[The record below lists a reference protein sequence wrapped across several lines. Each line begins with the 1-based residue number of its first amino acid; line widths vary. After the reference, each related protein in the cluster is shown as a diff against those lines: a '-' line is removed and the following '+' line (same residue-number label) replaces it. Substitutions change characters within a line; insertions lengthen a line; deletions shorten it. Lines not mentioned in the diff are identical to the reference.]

1 MGVVGADD
9 ICPVPGADAGRHGG
23 AVLENEGVVI
33 GGKAGGLNFAAHL
46 QVLHLAVGADIAVDK
61 HTGYLALG
69 IPDQDGLNLAVGH
82 LDAGDIAIEGDQL
95 PQNGAVVNLG
105 GGDGLR
111 RHGRT
116 LVQLGDA
123 GDGQLA
129 LALVGAGGAADAD
142 PVADLEVACHGEAV
156 DAAGFILDID
166 AIEEGGILIV
176 PGGVGGDDALD
187 GVLEAFLRLL
197 MDIGDGAELH
207 GVEIADQILAD
218 TIVGIVFLS
227 TVIQLG
233 LDLEVGHKGCAG
245 DHDETLALQL
255 LSGHDQQAAVV
266 LGIGILRSACAALAV
281 LIHIHRIGG
290 GVAVNHGG
298 DGGGQS
304 GGGVAAGIHGIDGGA
319 AVVAEALSVQ
329 LVVGMVSVHDDTA
342 CEEVIRVIGAE
353 VEPPLIHTVG
363 GAANIIIGS
372 IVADAEAGAQGLQHI
387 VLGLGHML
395 DGGVALNDI
404 VVLVV
409 VAPAGQ
415 DNRSPGG
422 VEGRQGCE
430 LLLAVGLGIG
440 LGLSQA
446 AAGGSEDEGLIL
458 GVGAGSDELLTGVQ
472 LDGTDTVA
480 CGEIAEVAHAVLIV
494 AGHILIIMRSVD
506 ADVDQGVG
514 VQDIQ
519 VDGLGEGVLVAALL
533 HHGGDLHSEHPGGG
547 GGILK
552 GHIQGAALGEGI
564 AGLVGADDGAA
575 DGVGQGL
582 DGGIAILTIEEGGGE
597 SQLLIGDGSGGT
609 ADHVGDA
616 QLQAFTHPHGGG
628 DGQVAVL
635 LGDADEVV
643 AVAGIQGNRELA
655 AVQLGGV
662 IPGIGY
668 LTGVGHHLHL
678 GDGVG
683 GVGIVDGDLDI
694 QLIGD
699 LGDAGAHHKTVDGVG
714 QLQILILGGVH
725 AQSADG
731 LVDTLLG
738 KAIGEDD
745 VAGIVGIAPLALVVI
760 LVVGGGQVPALI
772 QRHDVL
778 LIAGIVAAGADLTL
792 AVTHLHHVHTA
803 VDDGI
808 PVVEILEVAEGG
820 AGVVELADGGCALGL
835 AQQGVIGLHARVGG
849 LVVQSAV
856 VAGDDAG
863 GIEGVDMAGAAG
875 PGHLEATDGHHVAG
889 VVLVELGDG
898 VLVGLPAVAGI
909 GILDQGG
916 VIEGG
921 LHIGGILGIE
931 IVGVVGE
938 GHELDV
944 GAVGQASDIAQ
955 GAVQRAGA
963 VGILGMAMELPKVGL
978 IGGLAHSEEPAEL
991 GRLAVGAGGGD
1002 LNGDA
1007 AIGHVSGGGVGDT
1020 AAFIGGC
1027 HGLAAHGHGD
1037 GGVLAGIGQSHGNGG
1052 TLILAG
1058 LAAPGGGGIGEDGLV
1073 LDGDLSGGEDGN
1085 VLIVRA
1091 TDVHGELITR
1101 DGGGGDGDGVGAILA
1116 LGDGER
1122 GAVELGGH
1130 VTPHAEGG
1138 VHGEGEGIVRAHIGI
1153 GQVAQDHGGVIH
1165 DAVRDRARAHGV
1177 EGEGVDGVV
1186 GDIIHGIDLEAV
1198 TVILQPLAVFAAEFG
1213 GAVLHL
1219 VAAHA
1224 AGAGADQPIGIVAG
1238 GLGIESVVAGAVCA
1252 EVAVGLVVEA
1262 VVVAV
1267 FLHLEHH
1274 GAVGAGSLAILNG
1287 GGGLVDGGAGC
1298 IIVLRSQDSLGILI
1312 VDDHLVAHG
1321 GETAGGLVGAAHRDE
1336 LQGIEV
1342 ITGFFIG
1349 ISGELLK
1356 ALGAVDKPLHI
1367 IGGAVGINE
1376 VEAAVG
1382 LGFFH
1387 LPGVIDLVQG
1397 QTIAVCVH
1405 GQLLAIG
1412 GGDGVD
1418 AVFGGDRPNEV
1429 LGGVCYLA
1437 VGDGDI
1443 LTGPVIGAGGI
1454 GGHGLAAVGVIDD
1467 ILAISHQRL
1476 IHRDELQ
1483 GIEVIA
1489 GFFIGISG
1497 ELLEALGAVDKP
1509 LHIIG
1514 GAVGV
1519 NEVEAAVGL
1528 GFFHLPGVIDLVQGQ
1543 TIAVCVHGQLLAIG
1557 GGDGVDA
1564 VFGGDRPNEVLGG
1577 VCYLAVG
1584 DGDILTGPVIGAGG
1598 IGGHG
1603 LAAAGVIDDI
1613 LAVLDEGGGSRLGV
1627 GGLAAGVDHQIE
1639 LLGEQGLVSGAD
1651 GGLGA
1656 EVDLVGIPLE
1666 GVAAD
1671 DILDVEAALGG
1682 GGGDGP
1688 LGVHI
1693 IQGNAGIA
1701 GTHGELLAIG
1711 GGKGILAVLDAQGP
1725 QLGIAVAGE
1734 LIGAIQRHIHTGA
1747 VISGYRCGGHGLFD
1761 RGVEYDDLVAI
1772 LQGGQVCDDAA
1783 LAGGCGIQ
1791 LIESE
1796 IAGIAVGF
1804 SGNSAVFIC
1813 LVLIAG
1819 AGISCQLYGVGA
1831 LPREGKGAISKS
1843 NRPLVAAAR
1852 NAIVVAA
1859 QRGDGYAVGI
1869 GEDNAICTH
1878 GDGPYALG
1886 CCGCGTVDRD
1896 GRCGDPLAAE
1906 FLGREALFVHQHI
1919 LAGDQLFGGCD
1930 LFEGLWRRVCREHRC
1945 GQQRQQHDQ
1954 RQQDGQEP
1962 PAMSSLLQNLIPPVH
1977 FTR

>member
-1 MGVVGADD
+1 MVGADD
-9 ICPVPGADAGRHGG
+9 VRPVPGADAGRHGG

-176 PGGVGGDDALD
+176 SGGVGGDDALD

-197 MDIGDGAELH
+197 VDIGDGAELH

-227 TVIQLG
+227 AVIQLG

-245 DHDETLALQL
+245 DHDEALALQL

-281 LIHIHRIGG
+281 LIHIHGIGG

-304 GGGVAAGIHGIDGGA
+304 GGGVAAGIHGIDGGT

-353 VEPPLIHTVG
+353 VESPLIHTVG

-372 IVADAEAGAQGLQHI
+372 VVADAEAGAQGLQHI

-395 DGGVALNDI
+395 DGGVSLNDR

-415 DNRSPGG
+415 DDRSPGG

-446 AAGGSEDEGLIL
+446 AAGGGEDEGLIL

-472 LDGTDTVA
+472 LDGTDTVV

-494 AGHILIIMRSVD
+494 AGHILIIMRGVD

-519 VDGLGEGVLVAALL
+519 ADGLGEGVLVAALL
-533 HHGGDLHSEHPGGG
+533 HHGGDLHGEHPGGG

-597 SQLLIGDGSGGT
+597 SQLLVGNGSGGT

-616 QLQAFTHPHGGG
+616 QLQALTHPHGGG
-628 DGQVAVL
+628 DGQIAVL

-643 AVAGIQGNRELA
+643 AVAGIQGDRELA

-731 LVDTLLG
+731 LVDAVLG

-849 LVVQSAV
+849 LVVQGAV

-875 PGHLEATDGHHVAG
+875 PGHLEAADGHHVAG

-955 GAVQRAGA
+955 GTVQRAGA
-963 VGILGMAMELPKVGL
+963 VGILGMAMELPEVGL
-978 IGGLAHSEEPAEL
+978 IGGLAHGEEPAEL

-1002 LNGDA
+1002 LNVDA

-1037 GGVLAGIGQSHGNGG
+1037 GGVLAGIGQGHGNSG

-1073 LDGDLSGGEDGN
+1073 LDGYISGGGDGN

-1101 DGGGGDGDGVGAILA
+1101 DGGGGDGDGVGAVLA

-1122 GAVELGGH
+1122 GAIELGGH

-1165 DAVRDRARAHGV
+1165 DAVRDRARAHRV

-1198 TVILQPLAVFAAEFG
+1198 TVILQPLAVFAVEFG

-1367 IGGAVGINE
+1367 IGGAVG
-1376 VEAAVG
+1376 
-1382 LGFFH
+1382 
-1387 LPGVIDLVQG
+1387 
-1397 QTIAVCVH
+1397 
-1405 GQLLAIG
+1405 
-1412 GGDGVD
+1412 
-1418 AVFGGDRPNEV
+1418 
-1429 LGGVCYLA
+1429 
-1437 VGDGDI
+1437 
-1443 LTGPVIGAGGI
+1443 
-1454 GGHGLAAVGVIDD
+1454 
-1467 ILAISHQRL
+1467 
-1476 IHRDELQ
+1476 
-1483 GIEVIA
+1483 
-1489 GFFIGISG
+1489 
-1497 ELLEALGAVDKP
+1497 
-1509 LHIIG
+1509 
-1514 GAVGV
+1514 V

-1543 TIAVCVHGQLLAIG
+1543 TIAVCVHGQLLAVG
-1557 GGDGVDA
+1557 SGDGVDA
-1564 VFGGDRPNEVLGG
+1564 VSGTNRPNQVGG
-1577 VCYLAVG
+1577 GIIHLAIG

-1598 IGGHG
+1598 VGGHG

-1613 LAVLDEGGGSRLGV
+1613 LAVLDEGGGPRLGV

-1666 GVAAD
+1666 GVAAG

-1693 IQGNAGIA
+1693 IQGNAGLA

-1772 LQGGQVCDDAA
+1772 PQGGQVCDDAA

-1791 LIESE
+1791 LIEGE

-1843 NRPLVAAAR
+1843 NRPLVAAAL

-1859 QRGDGYAVGI
+1859 RRSDGYVVGI

-1919 LAGDQLFGGCD
+1919 LAGDQLFGGRD

-1954 RQQDGQEP
+1954 RQQNGQKP
-1962 PAMSSLLQNLIPPVH
+1962 SAMSSLLQNLIPPVH
-1977 FTR
+1977 FAR

>member
-9 ICPVPGADAGRHGG
+9 VRPVPGADAGRHGG

-95 PQNGAVVNLG
+95 PQNGAVINLG

-197 MDIGDGAELH
+197 MDIGDGAEPH

-227 TVIQLG
+227 AVIQLG

-281 LIHIHRIGG
+281 LIHIHGIGG

-304 GGGVAAGIHGIDGGA
+304 GGGVAVCIHGIDGGT

-372 IVADAEAGAQGLQHI
+372 IVADAEAGTQGLQHI
-387 VLGLGHML
+387 VLGLGHVL
-395 DGGVALNDI
+395 DGGVSLNDR

-422 VEGRQGCE
+422 VEGHQGCE
-430 LLLAVGLGIG
+430 LLLTVGLGIG

-446 AAGGSEDEGLIL
+446 AAGGGEDEGLIL

-472 LDGTDTVA
+472 LDGTDTVV

-494 AGHILIIMRSVD
+494 AGHILIIMRGVD

-514 VQDIQ
+514 IQDIQ
-519 VDGLGEGVLVAALL
+519 VDGLGEGVLVTALL
-533 HHGGDLHSEHPGGG
+533 HHGGDLHGEHPGGG

-564 AGLVGADDGAA
+564 AGLVGADDGTA

-597 SQLLIGDGSGGT
+597 SQLLVGDGSGGT

-616 QLQAFTHPHGGG
+616 QLQALAHPHGGG

-683 GVGIVDGDLDI
+683 GIGIVDGDLDI

-731 LVDTLLG
+731 LVDAVLG

-849 LVVQSAV
+849 LVVQGAV

-863 GIEGVDMAGAAG
+863 GVEGVDMAGAAG
-875 PGHLEATDGHHVAG
+875 PGHLEAADGHHVAG

-963 VGILGMAMELPKVGL
+963 VGILGMAVELPEVGL
-978 IGGLAHSEEPAEL
+978 IGGLAHGEEPAEL

-1073 LDGDLSGGEDGN
+1073 LDGDLSGGGDGN

-1101 DGGGGDGDGVGAILA
+1101 DGGGGDGDGVGAVLA

-1122 GAVELGGH
+1122 GAIELGGH

-1165 DAVRDRARAHGV
+1165 DAVHSLSALRYGI
-1177 EGEGVDGVV
+1177 EEEGVDGVV

-1198 TVILQPLAVFAAEFG
+1198 TVILQPLAVFAVEFG

-1224 AGAGADQPIGIVAG
+1224 AGAGAEEPIGIVAG

-1298 IIVLRSQDSLGILI
+1298 IIVLRSQNSLGILI

-1349 ISGELLK
+1349 ISGELLE

-1397 QTIAVCVH
+1397 QTVAVCVH

-1412 GGDGVD
+1412 SGDGVD
-1418 AVFGGDRPNEV
+1418 AVRGTNRPNQV
-1429 LGGVCYLA
+1429 GGGIIHLA
-1437 VGDGDI
+1437 IGDGDI

-1454 GGHGLAAVGVIDD
+1454 GGHGLAAAGVIDD

-1497 ELLEALGAVDKP
+1497 ELLKALGAVDKP

-1577 VCYLAVG
+1577 VCHLAVG

-1598 IGGHG
+1598 VGGHG

-1613 LAVLDEGGGSRLGV
+1613 LAVLDEGGGPRLGV
-1627 GGLAAGVDHQIE
+1627 GGLAAGVDHQVE
-1639 LLGEQGLVSGAD
+1639 LLGEGIARAGVGAPVVV
-1651 GGLGA
+1651 LG
-1656 EVDLVGIPLE
+1656 EPLE
-1666 GVAAD
+1666 AVFVGAGGVVN
-1671 DILDVEAALGG
+1671 VEG
-1682 GGGDGP
+1682 
-1688 LGVHI
+1688 
-1693 IQGNAGIA
+1693 
-1701 GTHGELLAIG
+1701 
-1711 GGKGILAVLDAQGP
+1711 GILACNGADLP
-1725 QLGIAVAGE
+1725 AVVDRAHGRAGE
-1734 LIGAIQRHIHTGA
+1734 
-1747 VISGYRCGGHGLFD
+1747 
-1761 RGVEYDDLVAI
+1761 
-1772 LQGGQVCDDAA
+1772 
-1783 LAGGCGIQ
+1783 
-1791 LIESE
+1791 
-1796 IAGIAVGF
+1796 
-1804 SGNSAVFIC
+1804 
-1813 LVLIAG
+1813 
-1819 AGISCQLYGVGA
+1819 
-1831 LPREGKGAISKS
+1831 
-1843 NRPLVAAAR
+1843 
-1852 NAIVVAA
+1852 
-1859 QRGDGYAVGI
+1859 
-1869 GEDNAICTH
+1869 
-1878 GDGPYALG
+1878 
-1886 CCGCGTVDRD
+1886 
-1896 GRCGDPLAAE
+1896 
-1906 FLGREALFVHQHI
+1906 
-1919 LAGDQLFGGCD
+1919 
-1930 LFEGLWRRVCREHRC
+1930 
-1945 GQQRQQHDQ
+1945 
-1954 RQQDGQEP
+1954 
-1962 PAMSSLLQNLIPPVH
+1962 
-1977 FTR
+1977 

>member
-1 MGVVGADD
+1 MVGADD
-9 ICPVPGADAGRHGG
+9 VRPVPGADAGRHGG
-23 AVLENEGVVI
+23 AVGENEGVVI
-33 GGKAGGLNFAAHL
+33 GGEAGGRNFAAHL

-176 PGGVGGDDALD
+176 SGGVGGDDALD

-227 TVIQLG
+227 AVIQLG

-281 LIHIHRIGG
+281 LIHIHGIGG

-319 AVVAEALSVQ
+319 AVVAEALGVQ

-353 VEPPLIHTVG
+353 VESPLIHTVG

-387 VLGLGHML
+387 VLGFGHML

-446 AAGGSEDEGLIL
+446 AAGGGEDEGLIL

-472 LDGTDTVA
+472 LDGTDTVV
-480 CGEIAEVAHAVLIV
+480 CGKIAEVAHAVLIV

-519 VDGLGEGVLVAALL
+519 ADGLGEGVLVAALL
-533 HHGGDLHSEHPGGG
+533 HHGGDLHGKDPGGG
-547 GGILK
+547 GGILE

-564 AGLVGADDGAA
+564 AGLIGADDGAA
-575 DGVGQGL
+575 DAVGQGL

-597 SQLLIGDGSGGT
+597 SQLLVGDGGGGT

-616 QLQAFTHPHGGG
+616 QLQALAHPHRGG
-628 DGQVAVL
+628 DGQIAVF
-635 LGDADEVV
+635 LGDTDEIV
-643 AVAGIQGNRELA
+643 AVAGVQSGGELSA
-655 AVQLGGV
+655 PELGGIV
-662 IPGIGY
+662 PGVGH

-699 LGDAGAHHKTVDGVG
+699 LGDAGAHHKPVDGVG
-714 QLQILILGGVH
+714 QLQILILGGIH
-725 AQSADG
+725 TQSADG
-731 LVDTLLG
+731 LVDALL
-738 KAIGEDD
+738 AEIVGEDNIP
-745 VAGIVGIAPLALVVI
+745 GIVGIAPLALVVI

-778 LIAGIVAAGADLTL
+778 LIAGIVAAGADGTF

-820 AGVVELADGGCALGL
+820 AGVVKLADGVCALGL
-835 AQQGVIGLHARVGG
+835 AQQGVIGLHARIIG
-849 LVVQSAV
+849 LIIQGLI

-875 PGHLEATDGHHVAG
+875 PGHLEAADGHHAAG

-898 VLVGLPAVAGI
+898 VLVGLPAVVGI

-921 LHIGGILGIE
+921 LHIGTGGGVE

-938 GHELDV
+938 GHELDI
-944 GAVGQASDIAQ
+944 GAGRQILHIAQRVGQ
-955 GAVQRAGA
+955 GTGT
-963 VGILGMAMELPKVGL
+963 VGILGMAMELAEVVL
-978 IGGLAHSEEPAEL
+978 ILRGAHGEEP
-991 GRLAVGAGGGD
+991 
-1002 LNGDA
+1002 GDA
-1007 AIGHVSGGGVGDT
+1007 GTLAIGAPGSHRDLGTALGQVGSGGVGDA

-1027 HGLAAHGHGD
+1027 HGLAAHSHGD
-1037 GGVLAGIGQSHGNGG
+1037 GGVLAGIAQGHRDGG
-1052 TLILAG
+1052 ALILAG
-1058 LAAPGGGGIGEDGLV
+1058 LAAPGRGGIGKDGLV
-1073 LDGDLSGGEDGN
+1073 LDGDLSGGGDGN
-1085 VLIVRA
+1085 ILIVRA
-1091 TDVHGELITR
+1091 TDVHGELIAR

-1116 LGDGER
+1116 LRDAEG
-1122 GAVELGGH
+1122 GAIELGGD

-1186 GDIIHGIDLEAV
+1186 GDIIHGVDLEAV
-1198 TVILQPLAVFAAEFG
+1198 TVILQPLAMALVLG
-1213 GAVLHL
+1213 GAALHL
-1219 VAAHA
+1219 VAAYA
-1224 AGAGADQPIGIVAG
+1224 AGAGAEEPVGIVAG
-1238 GLGIESVVAGAVCA
+1238 GGAIKSVVAGAARA
-1252 EVAVGLVVEA
+1252 EVAVGLVMET
-1262 VVVAV
+1262 VVVSAL
-1267 FLHLEHH
+1267 FHGEH
-1274 GAVGAGSLAILNG
+1274 GGTVGTGSLAVFNG
-1287 GGGLVDGGAGC
+1287 GGGLVDGGTGC
-1298 IIVLRSQDSLGILI
+1298 IIVLRSQNSLGILI
-1312 VDDHLVAHG
+1312 VDDHLVAG
-1321 GETAGGLVGAAHRDE
+1321 VGETGGGLVGAAHRDE

-1349 ISGELLK
+1349 ISGELLE
-1356 ALGAVDKPLHI
+1356 ALGAVDKPFHI
-1367 IGGAVGINE
+1367 IGGAVGVNE

-1387 LPGVIDLVQG
+1387 FPGVIDLVQG

-1405 GQLLAIG
+1405 GQLLAVG
-1412 GGDGVD
+1412 SSDGVD
-1418 AVFGGDRPNEV
+1418 AVSGTNRPNQ
-1429 LGGVCYLA
+1429 
-1437 VGDGDI
+1437 VGR
-1443 LTGPVIGAGGI
+1443 GI
-1454 GGHGLAAVGVIDD
+1454 
-1467 ILAISHQRL
+1467 
-1476 IHRDELQ
+1476 IH
-1483 GIEVIA
+1483 
-1489 GFFIGISG
+1489 
-1497 ELLEALGAVDKP
+1497 
-1509 LHIIG
+1509 
-1514 GAVGV
+1514 
-1519 NEVEAAVGL
+1519 
-1528 GFFHLPGVIDLVQGQ
+1528 
-1543 TIAVCVHGQLLAIG
+1543 
-1557 GGDGVDA
+1557 
-1564 VFGGDRPNEVLGG
+1564 
-1577 VCYLAVG
+1577 LAVG

-1627 GGLAAGVDHQIE
+1627 GGLAAGVDHQVE

-1761 RGVEYDDLVAI
+1761 RGVEYDHLVAI
-1772 LQGGQVCDDAA
+1772 PQGGQVCDDAA

-1831 LPREGKGAISKS
+1831 LPREGKGTISKS

-1859 QRGDGYAVGI
+1859 RRGDGYAVGI

-1896 GRCGDPLAAE
+1896 GRCGDPIAAE

-1919 LAGDQLFGGCD
+1919 LAGDQLFGGRD

>member
-1 MGVVGADD
+1 MG
-9 ICPVPGADAGRHGG
+9 
-23 AVLENEGVVI
+23 
-33 GGKAGGLNFAAHL
+33 
-46 QVLHLAVGADIAVDK
+46 HLAGVD
-61 HTGYLALG
+61 
-69 IPDQDGLNLAVGH
+69 
-82 LDAGDIAIEGDQL
+82 
-95 PQNGAVVNLG
+95 
-105 GGDGLR
+105 
-111 RHGRT
+111 
-116 LVQLGDA
+116 
-123 GDGQLA
+123 
-129 LALVGAGGAADAD
+129 
-142 PVADLEVACHGEAV
+142 
-156 DAAGFILDID
+156 
-166 AIEEGGILIV
+166 
-176 PGGVGGDDALD
+176 
-187 GVLEAFLRLL
+187 
-197 MDIGDGAELH
+197 
-207 GVEIADQILAD
+207 
-218 TIVGIVFLS
+218 
-227 TVIQLG
+227 
-233 LDLEVGHKGCAG
+233 
-245 DHDETLALQL
+245 
-255 LSGHDQQAAVV
+255 
-266 LGIGILRSACAALAV
+266 
-281 LIHIHRIGG
+281 
-290 GVAVNHGG
+290 
-298 DGGGQS
+298 
-304 GGGVAAGIHGIDGGA
+304 
-319 AVVAEALSVQ
+319 
-329 LVVGMVSVHDDTA
+329 
-342 CEEVIRVIGAE
+342 
-353 VEPPLIHTVG
+353 
-363 GAANIIIGS
+363 
-372 IVADAEAGAQGLQHI
+372 
-387 VLGLGHML
+387 
-395 DGGVALNDI
+395 
-404 VVLVV
+404 
-409 VAPAGQ
+409 
-415 DNRSPGG
+415 
-422 VEGRQGCE
+422 
-430 LLLAVGLGIG
+430 
-440 LGLSQA
+440 
-446 AAGGSEDEGLIL
+446 
-458 GVGAGSDELLTGVQ
+458 
-472 LDGTDTVA
+472 
-480 CGEIAEVAHAVLIV
+480 
-494 AGHILIIMRSVD
+494 
-506 ADVDQGVG
+506 
-514 VQDIQ
+514 
-519 VDGLGEGVLVAALL
+519 
-533 HHGGDLHSEHPGGG
+533 
-547 GGILK
+547 
-552 GHIQGAALGEGI
+552 
-564 AGLVGADDGAA
+564 
-575 DGVGQGL
+575 
-582 DGGIAILTIEEGGGE
+582 
-597 SQLLIGDGSGGT
+597 
-609 ADHVGDA
+609 
-616 QLQAFTHPHGGG
+616 
-628 DGQVAVL
+628 
-635 LGDADEVV
+635 
-643 AVAGIQGNRELA
+643 
-655 AVQLGGV
+655 
-662 IPGIGY
+662 
-668 LTGVGHHLHL
+668 HHLHL
-678 GDGVG
+678 GDGIRA
-683 GVGIVDGDLDI
+683 VGIVNADLDV
-694 QLIGD
+694 QLAGYC
-699 LGDAGAHHKTVDGVG
+699 LNSGAHHEAVDGVA
-714 QLQILILGGVH
+714 QFQVLILGGIH
-725 AQSADG
+725 TQGADG
-731 LVDTLLG
+731 VVDALLG
-738 KAIGEDD
+738 KVIGEDD
-745 VAGIVGIAPLALVVI
+745 VTGVIGVAPLALMVI

-820 AGVVELADGGCALGL
+820 AGVVELADRVCARGL
-835 AQQGVIGLHARVGG
+835 AQQGVVGLHTRVVG
-849 LVVQSAV
+849 LVVQGAV

-875 PGHLEATDGHHVAG
+875 PGHLEAADGHHVTG

-938 GHELDV
+938 GHELDI
-944 GAVGQASDIAQ
+944 GAGREVLDVIQSGI
-955 GAVQRAGA
+955 QRAGA
-963 VGILGMAMELPKVGL
+963 VGILGMAMELPEVGL
-978 IGGLAHSEEPAEL
+978 IGGLAHGEEPAEL
-991 GRLAVGAGGGD
+991 GRLAVGPGGGD
-1002 LNGDA
+1002 LHLGA
-1007 AIGHVSGGGVGDT
+1007 AVSHVSGGGIGD
-1020 AAFIGGC
+1020 AATSILRSDGG
-1027 HGLAAHGHGD
+1027 AVHGHGD
-1037 GGVLAGIGQSHGNGG
+1037 GGVLAGVGQGHVNGG

-1058 LAAPGGGGIGEDGLV
+1058 LAAPGGGGIGENRLI
-1073 LDGDLSGGEDGN
+1073 LDGDLSGGGDGN

-1091 TDVHGELITR
+1091 TDVHGELIAR

-1116 LGDGER
+1116 LRDGER
-1122 GAVELGGH
+1122 GAIELGGH

-1165 DAVRDRARAHGV
+1165 DAVRDRARPHGV

-1198 TVILQPLAVFAAEFG
+1198 TVILQPLAVLVVKLG

-1298 IIVLRSQDSLGILI
+1298 IIVLRSQDSLGILV

-1349 ISGELLK
+1349 ISGELLE

-1367 IGGAVGINE
+1367 IGGAVGVNE

-1405 GQLLAIG
+1405 GQLLAVG
-1412 GGDGVD
+1412 SGDGVD
-1418 AVFGGDRPNEV
+1418 AVSGTNRPNQV
-1429 LGGVCYLA
+1429 GGGIIHLA

-1454 GGHGLAAVGVIDD
+1454 GGHGLAAAGVIDD

-1543 TIAVCVHGQLLAIG
+1543 TVAVCVHGQLLAVG

-1577 VCYLAVG
+1577 VCHLAVG

-1598 IGGHG
+1598 VGGHG

-1613 LAVLDEGGGSRLGV
+1613 LAVLDEGGGPRLGV
-1627 GGLAAGVDHQIE
+1627 GGLAAGVDHQVE

-1772 LQGGQVCDDAA
+1772 PQGGQVCDDAA
-1783 LAGGCGIQ
+1783 LAGGGDLQPIDAGQQHAHVGGRGVVQEPGRIDVVQDAAAGQIRAGHSGQSAVVNGNGPCTGSLAGVVQRLGSSGID
-1791 LIESE
+1791 LL
-1796 IAGIAVGF
+1796 AVGR
-1804 SGNSAVFIC
+1804 G
-1813 LVLIAG
+1813 
-1819 AGISCQLYGVGA
+1819 
-1831 LPREGKGAISKS
+1831 E
-1843 NRPLVAAAR
+1843 RPLTGL
-1852 NAIVVAA
+1852 AA
-1859 QRGDGYAVGI
+1859 QREDLHGVCRVSGVGFNTC
-1869 GEDNAICTH
+1869 E
-1878 GDGPYALG
+1878 
-1886 CCGCGTVDRD
+1886 
-1896 GRCGDPLAAE
+1896 
-1906 FLGREALFVHQHI
+1906 Q
-1919 LAGDQLFGGCD
+1919 LAG
-1930 LFEGLWRRVCREHRC
+1930 
-1945 GQQRQQHDQ
+1945 
-1954 RQQDGQEP
+1954 
-1962 PAMSSLLQNLIPPVH
+1962 
-1977 FTR
+1977 

>member
-9 ICPVPGADAGRHGG
+9 VRPVPGADAGRHGG

-123 GDGQLA
+123 GDSQLA

-142 PVADLEVACHGEAV
+142 PVANLEVACHGEAV

-176 PGGVGGDDALD
+176 SGGVGGDDALD

-227 TVIQLG
+227 AVIQLG
-233 LDLEVGHKGCAG
+233 LDLEVRHKGCAG

-281 LIHIHRIGG
+281 LIHIHGIGG

-415 DNRSPGG
+415 DDRSPGG

-458 GVGAGSDELLTGVQ
+458 GVGAGSDEFLTGVQ
-472 LDGTDTVA
+472 LDGTDTVV

-494 AGHILIIMRSVD
+494 AGHILIIMRGVD

-597 SQLLIGDGSGGT
+597 SQLLVGDGSGGT

-616 QLQAFTHPHGGG
+616 QLQALTHPHGGG

-655 AVQLGGV
+655 ALQLGGV

-731 LVDTLLG
+731 LVDSVLG

-778 LIAGIVAAGADLTL
+778 LIAGIIAAGADLTL

-820 AGVVELADGGCALGL
+820 AGVVELANGVCALGL
-835 AQQGVIGLHARVGG
+835 AQQGVIGFHARIIG
-849 LVVQSAV
+849 LVVQGAV

-875 PGHLEATDGHHVAG
+875 PGHLEAADGHHVAG

-931 IVGVVGE
+931 IVGMVGE

-963 VGILGMAMELPKVGL
+963 VGILGMAMELPEVGL
-978 IGGLAHSEEPAEL
+978 IGGLAHGEEPAEF

-1002 LNGDA
+1002 LNVDA

-1027 HGLAAHGHGD
+1027 HGLATHGHGD
-1037 GGVLAGIGQSHGNGG
+1037 GGVLAGIGQGHGNGG

-1073 LDGDLSGGEDGN
+1073 LDGYISGGGDGN

-1091 TDVHGELITR
+1091 TDVHGELIAR

-1165 DAVRDRARAHGV
+1165 DAVRDRTRAHGV

-1198 TVILQPLAVFAAEFG
+1198 TVILQPLAVFAVEFG

-1224 AGAGADQPIGIVAG
+1224 AGAGADQPIGIIAG

-1252 EVAVGLVVEA
+1252 EVTVGLVVEA

-1349 ISGELLK
+1349 ISGELLE
-1356 ALGAVDKPLHI
+1356 ALGAVDEPLHI
-1367 IGGAVGINE
+1367 IGGAVGVNE

-1405 GQLLAIG
+1405 GQLLAVG
-1412 GGDGVD
+1412 SGDGVD
-1418 AVFGGDRPNEV
+1418 AVRGTNRPNQV
-1429 LGGVCYLA
+1429 GRGIIHLA

-1454 GGHGLAAVGVIDD
+1454 GGHGLAAAGVIDD
-1467 ILAISHQRL
+1467 ILAVSHQRL

-1497 ELLEALGAVDKP
+1497 ELLEALGAVDEP

-1557 GGDGVDA
+1557 SGDGVDA
-1564 VFGGDRPNEVLGG
+1564 VSGTNRPNQVGG
-1577 VCYLAVG
+1577 GIIHLAIGNG
-1584 DGDILTGPVIGAGG
+1584 DGLTGPIIGAGG
-1598 IGGHG
+1598 VGGHG

-1613 LAVLDEGGGSRLGV
+1613 LAVLDEGAGSRLGV
-1627 GGLAAGVDHQIE
+1627 GGLAAGVDHQVE
-1639 LLGEQGLVSGAD
+1639 LLLEGIARAGVGAPAVV
-1651 GGLGA
+1651 LA
-1656 EVDLVGIPLE
+1656 EPLE
-1666 GVAAD
+1666 AVFVGAGGVVN
-1671 DILDVEAALGG
+1671 VEG
-1682 GGGDGP
+1682 
-1688 LGVHI
+1688 
-1693 IQGNAGIA
+1693 
-1701 GTHGELLAIG
+1701 
-1711 GGKGILAVLDAQGP
+1711 GILACNGADLP
-1725 QLGIAVAGE
+1725 AVVDRAHGRAGE
-1734 LIGAIQRHIHTGA
+1734 
-1747 VISGYRCGGHGLFD
+1747 
-1761 RGVEYDDLVAI
+1761 
-1772 LQGGQVCDDAA
+1772 
-1783 LAGGCGIQ
+1783 
-1791 LIESE
+1791 
-1796 IAGIAVGF
+1796 
-1804 SGNSAVFIC
+1804 
-1813 LVLIAG
+1813 
-1819 AGISCQLYGVGA
+1819 
-1831 LPREGKGAISKS
+1831 
-1843 NRPLVAAAR
+1843 
-1852 NAIVVAA
+1852 
-1859 QRGDGYAVGI
+1859 
-1869 GEDNAICTH
+1869 
-1878 GDGPYALG
+1878 
-1886 CCGCGTVDRD
+1886 
-1896 GRCGDPLAAE
+1896 
-1906 FLGREALFVHQHI
+1906 
-1919 LAGDQLFGGCD
+1919 
-1930 LFEGLWRRVCREHRC
+1930 
-1945 GQQRQQHDQ
+1945 
-1954 RQQDGQEP
+1954 
-1962 PAMSSLLQNLIPPVH
+1962 
-1977 FTR
+1977 

>member
-9 ICPVPGADAGRHGG
+9 VRPVPGADAGRHGG

-95 PQNGAVVNLG
+95 PQNGAVINLG

-197 MDIGDGAELH
+197 MDIGDGAEPH

-227 TVIQLG
+227 AVIQLG

-281 LIHIHRIGG
+281 LIHIHGIGG

-304 GGGVAAGIHGIDGGA
+304 GGGVAVCIHGIDGGT

-372 IVADAEAGAQGLQHI
+372 IVADAEAGTQGLQHI
-387 VLGLGHML
+387 VLGLGHVL
-395 DGGVALNDI
+395 DGGVSLNDR

-422 VEGRQGCE
+422 VEGHQGCE
-430 LLLAVGLGIG
+430 LLLTVGLGIG

-446 AAGGSEDEGLIL
+446 AAGGGEDEGLIL

-472 LDGTDTVA
+472 LDGTDTVV

-494 AGHILIIMRSVD
+494 AGHILIIMRGVD

-514 VQDIQ
+514 IQDIQ
-519 VDGLGEGVLVAALL
+519 VDGLGEGVLVTALL
-533 HHGGDLHSEHPGGG
+533 HHGGDLHGEHPGGG

-564 AGLVGADDGAA
+564 AGLVGADDGTA

-597 SQLLIGDGSGGT
+597 SQLLVGDGSGGT

-616 QLQAFTHPHGGG
+616 QLQALAHPHGGG

-683 GVGIVDGDLDI
+683 GIGIVDGDLDI

-731 LVDTLLG
+731 LVDAVLG

-849 LVVQSAV
+849 LVVQGAV

-863 GIEGVDMAGAAG
+863 GVEGVDMAGAAG
-875 PGHLEATDGHHVAG
+875 PGHLEAADGHHVAG

-963 VGILGMAMELPKVGL
+963 VGILGMAVELPEVGL
-978 IGGLAHSEEPAEL
+978 IGGLAHGEEPAEL

-1073 LDGDLSGGEDGN
+1073 LDGDLSGGGDGN

-1101 DGGGGDGDGVGAILA
+1101 DGGGGDGDGVGAVLA

-1122 GAVELGGH
+1122 GAIELGGH

-1165 DAVRDRARAHGV
+1165 DAVHSLSALRYGI
-1177 EGEGVDGVV
+1177 EEEGVDGVV
-1186 GDIIHGIDLEAV
+1186 GDTIHGIDLEAV
-1198 TVILQPLAVFAAEFG
+1198 TVILQPLAVFAVEFG

-1224 AGAGADQPIGIVAG
+1224 AGAGAEEPIGIVAG

-1298 IIVLRSQDSLGILI
+1298 IIVLRSQNSLGILI

-1349 ISGELLK
+1349 ISGELLE

-1397 QTIAVCVH
+1397 QTVAVCVH

-1412 GGDGVD
+1412 SGDGVD
-1418 AVFGGDRPNEV
+1418 AVRGTNRPNQV
-1429 LGGVCYLA
+1429 GGGIIHLA
-1437 VGDGDI
+1437 IGDGDI

-1454 GGHGLAAVGVIDD
+1454 GGHGLAAAGVIDD

-1497 ELLEALGAVDKP
+1497 ELLKALGAVDKP

-1577 VCYLAVG
+1577 VCHLAVG

-1598 IGGHG
+1598 VGGHG

-1613 LAVLDEGGGSRLGV
+1613 LAVLDEGGGPRLGV
-1627 GGLAAGVDHQIE
+1627 GGLAAGVDHQVE
-1639 LLGEQGLVSGAD
+1639 LLGEGIARAGVGAPVVV
-1651 GGLGA
+1651 LG
-1656 EVDLVGIPLE
+1656 EPLE
-1666 GVAAD
+1666 AVFVGAGGVVN
-1671 DILDVEAALGG
+1671 VEG
-1682 GGGDGP
+1682 
-1688 LGVHI
+1688 
-1693 IQGNAGIA
+1693 
-1701 GTHGELLAIG
+1701 
-1711 GGKGILAVLDAQGP
+1711 GILACNGADLP
-1725 QLGIAVAGE
+1725 AVVDRAHGRAGE
-1734 LIGAIQRHIHTGA
+1734 
-1747 VISGYRCGGHGLFD
+1747 
-1761 RGVEYDDLVAI
+1761 
-1772 LQGGQVCDDAA
+1772 
-1783 LAGGCGIQ
+1783 
-1791 LIESE
+1791 
-1796 IAGIAVGF
+1796 
-1804 SGNSAVFIC
+1804 
-1813 LVLIAG
+1813 
-1819 AGISCQLYGVGA
+1819 
-1831 LPREGKGAISKS
+1831 
-1843 NRPLVAAAR
+1843 
-1852 NAIVVAA
+1852 
-1859 QRGDGYAVGI
+1859 
-1869 GEDNAICTH
+1869 
-1878 GDGPYALG
+1878 
-1886 CCGCGTVDRD
+1886 
-1896 GRCGDPLAAE
+1896 
-1906 FLGREALFVHQHI
+1906 
-1919 LAGDQLFGGCD
+1919 
-1930 LFEGLWRRVCREHRC
+1930 
-1945 GQQRQQHDQ
+1945 
-1954 RQQDGQEP
+1954 
-1962 PAMSSLLQNLIPPVH
+1962 
-1977 FTR
+1977 

>member
-1 MGVVGADD
+1 M
-9 ICPVPGADAGRHGG
+9 
-23 AVLENEGVVI
+23 
-33 GGKAGGLNFAAHL
+33 
-46 QVLHLAVGADIAVDK
+46 
-61 HTGYLALG
+61 
-69 IPDQDGLNLAVGH
+69 
-82 LDAGDIAIEGDQL
+82 
-95 PQNGAVVNLG
+95 G

-176 PGGVGGDDALD
+176 AGGVGGDDALD

-227 TVIQLG
+227 AVIQLG

-245 DHDETLALQL
+245 DHDETLALQM

-281 LIHIHRIGG
+281 LIHIHGIGG
-290 GVAVNHGG
+290 GVAVDHGG

-304 GGGVAAGIHGIDGGA
+304 GGGAAVCIHGIDGGT

-363 GAANIIIGS
+363 GAANIIIGG

-387 VLGLGHML
+387 VLGLGHVL
-395 DGGVALNDI
+395 DGGVALNDR

-472 LDGTDTVA
+472 LDGTDTVV

-494 AGHILIIMRSVD
+494 AGHILIIMRGVD

-519 VDGLGEGVLVAALL
+519 ADGLGEGVLIAALL

-597 SQLLIGDGSGGT
+597 SQLLVGDGSGGT

-616 QLQAFTHPHGGG
+616 QLQALAHPHGGG

-694 QLIGD
+694 QLIGN
-699 LGDAGAHHKTVDGVG
+699 LGDAGAHHKAVDGVG

-731 LVDTLLG
+731 LVDAVLG

-820 AGVVELADGGCALGL
+820 AGVVELADRILALGL

-863 GIEGVDMAGAAG
+863 GVEGVDMAGAAG
-875 PGHLEATDGHHVAG
+875 PGHLEAADGHHVAG

-963 VGILGMAMELPKVGL
+963 VGILGMAMELPEVGL
-978 IGGLAHSEEPAEL
+978 IGGLAHGEEPAKL

-1037 GGVLAGIGQSHGNGG
+1037 GGVLAGIGQGHGNGG

-1073 LDGDLSGGEDGN
+1073 LDGYISGGGDGN

-1101 DGGGGDGDGVGAILA
+1101 DGGGGDGDGVGAVLA
-1116 LGDGER
+1116 LGDGEC
-1122 GAVELGGH
+1122 GAIELGGH

-1138 VHGEGEGIVRAHIGI
+1138 VHGEGEGIVHAHIGI

-1198 TVILQPLAVFAAEFG
+1198 TVILQPLAVFAVEFG

-1224 AGAGADQPIGIVAG
+1224 AGAGADQPIGIIAG

-1312 VDDHLVAHG
+1312 IDDHLVAHG

-1349 ISGELLK
+1349 ISGELLE

-1367 IGGAVGINE
+1367 IGGAVGVNE

-1405 GQLLAIG
+1405 GQLLAVG
-1412 GGDGVD
+1412 SGDGVD
-1418 AVFGGDRPNEV
+1418 AVSGTNRPNQV
-1429 LGGVCYLA
+1429 GGGIIHLA

-1454 GGHGLAAVGVIDD
+1454 GGHGLAAAGVIDD

-1543 TIAVCVHGQLLAIG
+1543 TIAVCVHGQLLAVG
-1557 GGDGVDA
+1557 SGDGVDA
-1564 VFGGDRPNEVLGG
+1564 VSGTNRPNQVGG
-1577 VCYLAVG
+1577 GIIHLAVG

-1598 IGGHG
+1598 VGGHG

-1639 LLGEQGLVSGAD
+1639 LLLEGIARAGVGAPVVVLGE
-1651 GGLGA
+1651 
-1656 EVDLVGIPLE
+1656 PLE
-1666 GVAAD
+1666 AVFVGAGGVVN
-1671 DILDVEAALGG
+1671 VEG
-1682 GGGDGP
+1682 
-1688 LGVHI
+1688 
-1693 IQGNAGIA
+1693 
-1701 GTHGELLAIG
+1701 
-1711 GGKGILAVLDAQGP
+1711 GILACNGADLP
-1725 QLGIAVAGE
+1725 AVVDRAHGRAGE
-1734 LIGAIQRHIHTGA
+1734 
-1747 VISGYRCGGHGLFD
+1747 
-1761 RGVEYDDLVAI
+1761 
-1772 LQGGQVCDDAA
+1772 
-1783 LAGGCGIQ
+1783 
-1791 LIESE
+1791 
-1796 IAGIAVGF
+1796 
-1804 SGNSAVFIC
+1804 
-1813 LVLIAG
+1813 
-1819 AGISCQLYGVGA
+1819 
-1831 LPREGKGAISKS
+1831 
-1843 NRPLVAAAR
+1843 
-1852 NAIVVAA
+1852 
-1859 QRGDGYAVGI
+1859 
-1869 GEDNAICTH
+1869 
-1878 GDGPYALG
+1878 
-1886 CCGCGTVDRD
+1886 
-1896 GRCGDPLAAE
+1896 
-1906 FLGREALFVHQHI
+1906 
-1919 LAGDQLFGGCD
+1919 
-1930 LFEGLWRRVCREHRC
+1930 
-1945 GQQRQQHDQ
+1945 
-1954 RQQDGQEP
+1954 
-1962 PAMSSLLQNLIPPVH
+1962 
-1977 FTR
+1977 

>member
-9 ICPVPGADAGRHGG
+9 VRPVPGADAGRHGG

-33 GGKAGGLNFAAHL
+33 GGEAGGRNFTAHL

-95 PQNGAVVNLG
+95 SQNGAVVNLG

-123 GDGQLA
+123 GDSQLA

-166 AIEEGGILIV
+166 AIEEGSILIV

-245 DHDETLALQL
+245 DHDEPLALQM

-281 LIHIHRIGG
+281 LIHIHGIGG

-415 DNRSPGG
+415 DDRSPGG

-446 AAGGSEDEGLIL
+446 AAGGGEDEGLIL

-472 LDGTDTVA
+472 LDGTDTVV

-582 DGGIAILTIEEGGGE
+582 DGGIATLAIEEGGGE
-597 SQLLIGDGSGGT
+597 SQLLVGDGSGGT

-616 QLQAFTHPHGGG
+616 QLQALAHPHGGG

-655 AVQLGGV
+655 ALQLGGV

-694 QLIGD
+694 QLIGN

-731 LVDTLLG
+731 LVDAVLG

-820 AGVVELADGGCALGL
+820 AGVVELADGVCALGL
-835 AQQGVIGLHARVGG
+835 AQQGVIGFHARIIG
-849 LVVQSAV
+849 LVVQGAV

-875 PGHLEATDGHHVAG
+875 PGHLEAADGHHVAG

-963 VGILGMAMELPKVGL
+963 VGILGMAMELPEVGL
-978 IGGLAHSEEPAEL
+978 IGGLAHGEEPAEL

-1007 AIGHVSGGGVGDT
+1007 AIGHVIGGGVGDT

-1037 GGVLAGIGQSHGNGG
+1037 GGVLAGIG
-1052 TLILAG
+1052 
-1058 LAAPGGGGIGEDGLV
+1058 
-1073 LDGDLSGGEDGN
+1073 
-1085 VLIVRA
+1085 
-1091 TDVHGELITR
+1091 
-1101 DGGGGDGDGVGAILA
+1101 
-1116 LGDGER
+1116 
-1122 GAVELGGH
+1122 
-1130 VTPHAEGG
+1130 
-1138 VHGEGEGIVRAHIGI
+1138 
-1153 GQVAQDHGGVIH
+1153 
-1165 DAVRDRARAHGV
+1165 
-1177 EGEGVDGVV
+1177 
-1186 GDIIHGIDLEAV
+1186 
-1198 TVILQPLAVFAAEFG
+1198 
-1213 GAVLHL
+1213 
-1219 VAAHA
+1219 
-1224 AGAGADQPIGIVAG
+1224 
-1238 GLGIESVVAGAVCA
+1238 
-1252 EVAVGLVVEA
+1252 
-1262 VVVAV
+1262 
-1267 FLHLEHH
+1267 
-1274 GAVGAGSLAILNG
+1274 
-1287 GGGLVDGGAGC
+1287 
-1298 IIVLRSQDSLGILI
+1298 
-1312 VDDHLVAHG
+1312 
-1321 GETAGGLVGAAHRDE
+1321 
-1336 LQGIEV
+1336 
-1342 ITGFFIG
+1342 
-1349 ISGELLK
+1349 
-1356 ALGAVDKPLHI
+1356 
-1367 IGGAVGINE
+1367 
-1376 VEAAVG
+1376 
-1382 LGFFH
+1382 
-1387 LPGVIDLVQG
+1387 
-1397 QTIAVCVH
+1397 
-1405 GQLLAIG
+1405 
-1412 GGDGVD
+1412 
-1418 AVFGGDRPNEV
+1418 
-1429 LGGVCYLA
+1429 
-1437 VGDGDI
+1437 
-1443 LTGPVIGAGGI
+1443 
-1454 GGHGLAAVGVIDD
+1454 
-1467 ILAISHQRL
+1467 
-1476 IHRDELQ
+1476 
-1483 GIEVIA
+1483 
-1489 GFFIGISG
+1489 
-1497 ELLEALGAVDKP
+1497 
-1509 LHIIG
+1509 
-1514 GAVGV
+1514 
-1519 NEVEAAVGL
+1519 
-1528 GFFHLPGVIDLVQGQ
+1528 
-1543 TIAVCVHGQLLAIG
+1543 
-1557 GGDGVDA
+1557 
-1564 VFGGDRPNEVLGG
+1564 
-1577 VCYLAVG
+1577 
-1584 DGDILTGPVIGAGG
+1584 
-1598 IGGHG
+1598 
-1603 LAAAGVIDDI
+1603 
-1613 LAVLDEGGGSRLGV
+1613 
-1627 GGLAAGVDHQIE
+1627 
-1639 LLGEQGLVSGAD
+1639 
-1651 GGLGA
+1651 
-1656 EVDLVGIPLE
+1656 
-1666 GVAAD
+1666 
-1671 DILDVEAALGG
+1671 
-1682 GGGDGP
+1682 
-1688 LGVHI
+1688 
-1693 IQGNAGIA
+1693 
-1701 GTHGELLAIG
+1701 
-1711 GGKGILAVLDAQGP
+1711 
-1725 QLGIAVAGE
+1725 
-1734 LIGAIQRHIHTGA
+1734 
-1747 VISGYRCGGHGLFD
+1747 
-1761 RGVEYDDLVAI
+1761 
-1772 LQGGQVCDDAA
+1772 
-1783 LAGGCGIQ
+1783 
-1791 LIESE
+1791 
-1796 IAGIAVGF
+1796 
-1804 SGNSAVFIC
+1804 
-1813 LVLIAG
+1813 
-1819 AGISCQLYGVGA
+1819 
-1831 LPREGKGAISKS
+1831 
-1843 NRPLVAAAR
+1843 
-1852 NAIVVAA
+1852 
-1859 QRGDGYAVGI
+1859 
-1869 GEDNAICTH
+1869 
-1878 GDGPYALG
+1878 
-1886 CCGCGTVDRD
+1886 
-1896 GRCGDPLAAE
+1896 
-1906 FLGREALFVHQHI
+1906 
-1919 LAGDQLFGGCD
+1919 
-1930 LFEGLWRRVCREHRC
+1930 
-1945 GQQRQQHDQ
+1945 
-1954 RQQDGQEP
+1954 
-1962 PAMSSLLQNLIPPVH
+1962 
-1977 FTR
+1977 

>member
-1 MGVVGADD
+1 MGRIRCLIVAQAQFGSQ
-9 ICPVPGADAGRHGG
+9 GR
-23 AVLENEGVVI
+23 
-33 GGKAGGLNFAAHL
+33 KD
-46 QVLHLAVGADIAVDK
+46 QVLLCSHVLFRRQSNIASAGCGLIIVRVTHDEHNAALFIIGLDRCKLIIRIAVDAVSSGLF
-61 HTGYLALG
+61 TTRRSRENNCLELG
-69 IPDQDGLNLAVGH
+69 VIASVHQLVLRHQLYKA
-82 LDAGDIAIEGDQL
+82 DAILVCECLEITHGI
-95 PQNGAVVNLG
+95 AVVS
-105 GGDGLR
+105 
-111 RHGRT
+111 
-116 LVQLGDA
+116 
-123 GDGQLA
+123 
-129 LALVGAGGAADAD
+129 
-142 PVADLEVACHGEAV
+142 V
-156 DAAGFILDID
+156 D
-166 AIEEGGILIV
+166 ILIV
-176 PGGVGGDDALD
+176 V
-187 GVLEAFLRLL
+187 R
-197 MDIGDGAELH
+197 
-207 GVEIADQILAD
+207 
-218 TIVGIVFLS
+218 
-227 TVIQLG
+227 
-233 LDLEVGHKGCAG
+233 
-245 DHDETLALQL
+245 
-255 LSGHDQQAAVV
+255 AV
-266 LGIGILRSACAALAV
+266 
-281 LIHIHRIGG
+281 
-290 GVAVNHGG
+290 
-298 DGGGQS
+298 Q
-304 GGGVAAGIHGIDGGA
+304 
-319 AVVAEALSVQ
+319 
-329 LVVGMVSVHDDTA
+329 
-342 CEEVIRVIGAE
+342 
-353 VEPPLIHTVG
+353 
-363 GAANIIIGS
+363 
-372 IVADAEAGAQGLQHI
+372 
-387 VLGLGHML
+387 
-395 DGGVALNDI
+395 
-404 VVLVV
+404 
-409 VAPAGQ
+409 
-415 DNRSPGG
+415 
-422 VEGRQGCE
+422 
-430 LLLAVGLGIG
+430 
-440 LGLSQA
+440 
-446 AAGGSEDEGLIL
+446 
-458 GVGAGSDELLTGVQ
+458 
-472 LDGTDTVA
+472 
-480 CGEIAEVAHAVLIV
+480 
-494 AGHILIIMRSVD
+494 

-533 HHGGDLHSEHPGGG
+533 HHGGDLNSEHPGGG

-582 DGGIAILTIEEGGGE
+582 DGGIATLAIEEGGGE
-597 SQLLIGDGSGGT
+597 SQLLVGDGSGGT

-616 QLQAFTHPHGGG
+616 QPQALTHPHGGG

-643 AVAGIQGNRELA
+643 AVAGIQGDRELA
-655 AVQLGGV
+655 ALQLGGV

-731 LVDTLLG
+731 LVDAVFG

-849 LVVQSAV
+849 LIVQGAV

-875 PGHLEATDGHHVAG
+875 PGHLEAADGHHVAG

-963 VGILGMAMELPKVGL
+963 VGILGMAMELPEVGL
-978 IGGLAHSEEPAEL
+978 IGGLAHGEEPTEL

-1002 LNGDA
+1002 LNVDA

-1058 LAAPGGGGIGEDGLV
+1058 LAAPGGGGIGKDGLV
-1073 LDGDLSGGEDGN
+1073 LDGYISGGGDGN

-1138 VHGEGEGIVRAHIGI
+1138 VHGEGEGIVRVHIGI

-1198 TVILQPLAVFAAEFG
+1198 TVILQPLAVFAVEFG

-1219 VAAHA
+1219 VTAHA
-1224 AGAGADQPIGIVAG
+1224 AGAGAEEPIGIVAG

-1349 ISGELLK
+1349 ISGELLE
-1356 ALGAVDKPLHI
+1356 AFGAVDKPFHI
-1367 IGGAVGINE
+1367 IGGAVGVNE

-1405 GQLLAIG
+1405 GQLLAVG
-1412 GGDGVD
+1412 SGDGVD
-1418 AVFGGDRPNEV
+1418 AVSGTNRPNQV
-1429 LGGVCYLA
+1429 GGGIIHLA
-1437 VGDGDI
+1437 IGDGDI

-1454 GGHGLAAVGVIDD
+1454 GGHGLAAIGIIDD

-1497 ELLEALGAVDKP
+1497 ELLEALGTVDKP

-1557 GGDGVDA
+1557 SGDGVDA
-1564 VFGGDRPNEVLGG
+1564 VFGGDRPNEVRGG
-1577 VCYLAVG
+1577 VCHLAVG

-1598 IGGHG
+1598 VGGHG

-1859 QRGDGYAVGI
+1859 RRSDGYVVGI
-1869 GEDNAICTH
+1869 GENNAICTH

-1919 LAGDQLFGGCD
+1919 LAGDQLFGGRD
-1930 LFEGLWRRVCREHRC
+1930 LFEGLWRRICREHRC

-1977 FTR
+1977 FYTVACPLGPG